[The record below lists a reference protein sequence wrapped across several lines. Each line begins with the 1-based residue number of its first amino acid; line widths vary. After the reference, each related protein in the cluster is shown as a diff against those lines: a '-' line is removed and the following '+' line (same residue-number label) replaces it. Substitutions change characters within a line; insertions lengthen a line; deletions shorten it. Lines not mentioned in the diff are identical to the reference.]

1 MLCLWRW
8 SHWFWT
14 SFVWGINQVKFV
26 EYRSS
31 WKVVPPFLLLRPDSI
46 AVRRHSTVNIVN
58 QQSKH
63 KEAVFLNNRKENRF
77 FFCAFTGCCYL
88 TEDISYELYGEKTTL
103 ECVTYFALLACPFYE
118 LWLERLIVGLDGR
131 TGGGA
136 LILYYQRSKGWSTRK
151 KLKWSIRKLWR
162 WTKKIVKR
170 AIFLPGRN
178 E

>member
-1 MLCLWRW
+1 M
-8 SHWFWT
+8 
-14 SFVWGINQVKFV
+14 

-131 TGGGA
+131 TD
-136 LILYYQRSKGWSTRK
+136 
-151 KLKWSIRKLWR
+151 WR
-162 WTKKIVKR
+162 WSFNFILPEKQRMEYKEETEMKYKKTVAVDKE
-170 AIFLPGRN
+170 N
-178 E
+178 C